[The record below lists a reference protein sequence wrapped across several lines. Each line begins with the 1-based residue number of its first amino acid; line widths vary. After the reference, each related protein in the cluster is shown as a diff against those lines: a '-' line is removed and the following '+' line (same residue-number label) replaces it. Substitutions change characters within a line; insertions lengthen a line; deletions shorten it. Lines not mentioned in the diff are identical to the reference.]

1 MKNLSIEAKVGAFV
15 IAGLVGLG
23 VIATTIE
30 PLKYSTKK
38 VTSYYYV
45 IFDNVA
51 GLAKEAPVMVAG
63 VRVGKVDDI
72 EVLPNG
78 KAKVKIVFTKKVT
91 LHRDAYAIIETMGLM
106 GEKYVEVIPGSENA
120 PVLASGATITRGKS
134 TISTDQLM
142 IKIYETVDAL
152 NKSLITPDGKNRI
165 AMLLDQITKLTEEV
179 TATVEDNR
187 ENLKKLAQNLAS
199 LSEFLKSDVPEIA
212 ENLKSLSAQLDEIVV
227 ENRGDIRDIVK
238 NLKTSSEEAP
248 QLVAEAKNIADKI
261 NATISQIN
269 KLLSGRN
276 EENIEAAIENVKKST
291 KNLNELIKKLQ
302 EGNGTIAKIINDD
315 TLYKNLTSAAH
326 ALGKLADKF
335 EQTKVYIG
343 FRGDVNTA
351 TGNSRGGISLKIVP
365 ESKDRYYLF
374 EVVADSHGKI
384 DHTTYYITNA
394 TGSVSVQEE
403 VRQSFDTEFTLQYAR
418 IFNDPF
424 FLKNGKWV
432 LRGGIIET
440 TAGGGIDYLF
450 PDKKW
455 KLYSSIWDIDR
466 KDGYGKQLP
475 PHLRIG
481 LSYNINKNWYLYFGG
496 DELLYNKWRG
506 FFIGSGLVFGDDDVK
521 YLMGSMPSLK

>member
-1 MKNLSIEAKVGAFV
+1 MKNLSVEAKVGAFV
-15 IAGLVGLG
+15 IAGLLGIG

-38 VTSYYYV
+38 ATAYYYI
-45 IFDNVA
+45 IFNNVA

-63 VRVGKVDDI
+63 VRVGKVEDI
-72 EVLPNG
+72 EVLPDG
-78 KAKVKIVFTKKVT
+78 KAKVKIVFTKNVQ

-106 GEKYVEVIPGSENA
+106 GEKYVEVIPGSETS
-120 PVLASGATITRGKS
+120 PPLPPGSTIIRGKS

-142 IKIYETVDAL
+142 LKIYETVDAL

-165 AMLLDQITKLTEEV
+165 AMILDEITKLTEQV

-212 ENLKSLSAQLDEIVV
+212 ENLKSLSAQLNEMVV
-227 ENRGDIRDIVK
+227 ENRGDIREIVR
-238 NLKTSSEEAP
+238 NLKVSSEKAPELVSEARKIET
-248 QLVAEAKNIADKI
+248 QI
-261 NATISQIN
+261 NATIAQIN
-269 KLLSGRN
+269 KLLSGKN
-276 EENIEAAIENVKKST
+276 EENIAATIQNIKQST
-291 KNLNELIKKLQ
+291 KNLNRLIEKLQ
-302 EGNGTIAKIINDD
+302 KGNGTIAKIINDD

-335 EQTKVYIG
+335 EQTRVYIG

-351 TGNSRGGISLKIVP
+351 TGNTRGGISLKIVP
-365 ESKDRYYLF
+365 ESKDRYYLL
-374 EVVADSHGKI
+374 EVVADSNGKI

-394 TGSVSVQEE
+394 TGAVSVDEE

-418 IFNDPF
+418 IFKDPL

-432 LRGGIIET
+432 LRGGIIES

-450 PDKKW
+450 PNKRW

-466 KDGYGKQLP
+466 KDGYGKQMP

-481 LSYNINKNWYLYFGG
+481 LSWNINKNWYLYFGG
-496 DELLYNKWRG
+496 DELLYNRWRG
-506 FFIGSGLVFGDDDVK
+506 FFVGSGLTFGDDDVK